1 VLLDKSPWMYMAL
14 LTLVLQQLRE
24 VVSRWVCDKVVMTS
38 EIQVSHIAGNIE
50 DSDKA
55 VACRQ

>member
-1 VLLDKSPWMYMAL
+1 MAL